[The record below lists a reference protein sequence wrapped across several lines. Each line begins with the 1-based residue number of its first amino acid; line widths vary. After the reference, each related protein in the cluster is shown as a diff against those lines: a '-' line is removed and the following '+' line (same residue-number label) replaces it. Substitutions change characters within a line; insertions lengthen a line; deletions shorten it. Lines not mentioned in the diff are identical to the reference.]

1 MSVIRFYDESVIAY
15 FKDNIKVD
23 NGEGLESPQVTF
35 ALPSRQGVKLDVSR
49 SKTPIL
55 PLLAIIRT
63 GLSPNPETKI
73 VKNKI
78 HRPMLYNIS
87 NDLTVYEGAEMM
99 PYNINYQVD
108 YFTLTQE
115 MHNDITEQLLFNL
128 YKRHYIKTFIEI
140 SNHNLEVN
148 GYIYDVSL
156 NDSTSYVELPDT
168 STRIFHGVATFNLY
182 TMLLDPNYY
191 TKTVLNINL
200 EKVIDE
206 NI

>member
-1 MSVIRFYDESVIAY
+1 MSVIRFYDESVITY

-35 ALPSRQGVKLDVSR
+35 ALPSRQGVKLDISR

-63 GLSPNPETKI
+63 GLSPNPETRI

-128 YKRHYIKTFIEI
+128 YKHHYIKTFIEI
-140 SNHNLEVN
+140 SNHNLEIN

-206 NI
+206 NS

>member
-63 GLSPNPETKI
+63 GLSPNPETRI

-128 YKRHYIKTFIEI
+128 YKHHYIKTFIEI
-140 SNHNLEVN
+140 SNHNLEIN

-182 TMLLDPNYY
+182 TMLLDSNYY
-191 TKTVLNINL
+191 TKTVLDIKL
-200 EKVIDE
+200 EQKLVDD
-206 NI
+206 

>member
-63 GLSPNPETKI
+63 GLSPNPETRI

-140 SNHNLEVN
+140 SNHNLEIN

-156 NDSTSYVELPDT
+156 NDSTSYAELPDT

-182 TMLLDPNYY
+182 TMLLDSNYY

-206 NI
+206 NS

>member
-1 MSVIRFYDESVIAY
+1 MSIIRFYDESIIAY

-23 NGEGLESPQVTF
+23 NGEGLKSPQVTF
-35 ALPSRQGVKLDVSR
+35 ALPSRQGVKLDISR

-115 MHNDITEQLLFNL
+115 MYNDITEQLLFNL
-128 YKRHYIKTFIEI
+128 YKRHCIKTFIEI

-206 NI
+206 NN